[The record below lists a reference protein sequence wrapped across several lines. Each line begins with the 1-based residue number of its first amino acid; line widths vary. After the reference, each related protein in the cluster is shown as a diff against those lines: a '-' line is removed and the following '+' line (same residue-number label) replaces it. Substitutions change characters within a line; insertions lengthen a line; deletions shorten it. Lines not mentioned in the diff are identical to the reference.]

1 MTCSARQTRAA
12 SRRLPADVSS
22 RAPRARFT
30 IAASVAL
37 GLTAVVGCVHRVP
50 VATPAPVGSAPVA
63 AATVPAALPTPVA
76 APPRDTVRRGYT
88 AADVRFMQQMIHHH
102 AQAVRMSALVP
113 ARSSREDVR
122 TLAERIDA
130 SQQAEIEMMKHWLA
144 ERLELVPDPSMPRS
158 VHDSIMGATNG
169 AHDMAGMDAMSGMP
183 DAHSAHDTA
192 TMLMPGMLTP
202 AEMATLAA
210 ATGPTFDRLFLEGM
224 IRHHEGALTMVAT
237 LLATP
242 GAGEEAQIFGFA
254 SDVDSGQRAEIRRM
268 QAILATMPKADTSQS
283 H

>member
-1 MTCSARQTRAA
+1 
-12 SRRLPADVSS
+12 VSS

-30 IAASVAL
+30 AAAGAAL
-37 GLTAVVGCVHRVP
+37 GLTLFVGCVHRVP
-50 VATPAPVGSAPVA
+50 VATPAPANTAPVA

-76 APPRDTVRRGYT
+76 APPRDTVRHGYT

-144 ERLELVPDPSMPRS
+144 ERHELVPDPSMTRS
-158 VHDSIMGATNG
+158 VHDSIMGATHDMSGMARMANMPDAPG
-169 AHDMAGMDAMSGMP
+169 AHDAAP
-183 DAHSAHDTA
+183 
-192 TMLMPGMLTP
+192 MLMPGMLTP
-202 AEMATLAA
+202 AEMAALAA

-242 GAGEEAQIFGFA
+242 GAAEEAQIFGFA

-268 QAILATMPKADTSQS
+268 QSILATIPKADAAPS

>member
-1 MTCSARQTRAA
+1 M
-12 SRRLPADVSS
+12 
-22 RAPRARFT
+22 
-30 IAASVAL
+30 
-37 GLTAVVGCVHRVP
+37 
-50 VATPAPVGSAPVA
+50 ATPAPANITPVA
-63 AATVPAALPTPVA
+63 AARVPATLPTPVA
-76 APPRDTVRRGYT
+76 APPRDTVRHGYT

-144 ERLELVPDPSMPRS
+144 ERHELVPDPSMPRS
-158 VHDSIMGATNG
+158 VHDSIMGAMHG
-169 AHDMAGMDAMSGMP
+169 AHDMVGTGAMPGMP
-183 DAHSAHDTA
+183 DAHAAHDTA

-202 AEMATLAA
+202 AEMSALAA

-224 IRHHEGALTMVAT
+224 IRHHQGALTMVAT

-268 QAILATMPKADTSQS
+268 QAILATMPKADVAPS